1 MSSIGPGRST
11 IVLIL
16 NSAPIVDCE
25 NIGGIEFR
33 FMRTLQG
40 NTLKGDVVSVAKA
53 IPINAMYCWRSAK
66 SGGRRRWL
74 RICNGARLRQC
85 FAQSD
90 RPRNR
95 YLQEGGQ

>member
-25 NIGGIEFR
+25 NIGGIESR
-33 FMRTLQG
+33 FMRTLHV
-40 NTLKGDVVSVAKA
+40 DVVSAAKA
-53 IPINAMYCWRSAK
+53 IPINAMYCWRNAK

-85 FAQSD
+85 FVQSD

-95 YLQEGGQ
+95 CLREGGQ